1 MARLR
6 RADTGEP
13 GIERRR
19 RGRGFEYRGPDGRKV
34 DDPEVLE
41 RVRSLA
47 IPPAWVDVWI
57 CPDPKGHLQAVGTDA
72 AGRRQYLYHE
82 AWRRRR
88 DRLKF
93 DRILDFAE
101 GLPTLR
107 KRVRRDLA
115 LQGMPR
121 ERALACAVR
130 LLDLG
135 FFRIG
140 SEEYAE
146 ENGSYGL
153 ATLRKDHVTVS
164 DRKAGFDYVA
174 KGGARRVLEVTDPL
188 VIPVLRTLRRRRDG
202 GAELLAYRAG
212 GDWRDLRST
221 DINDYLKEHVGEEHS
236 AKDFRT
242 WTGTLLA
249 AVALASEGEAGPT
262 KTARTR
268 QVKEAVETVA
278 SFLGNTPSVC
288 RASYIDPRVIDLF
301 LTGQTIELGGSAPA
315 DELDLERLHGAVE
328 RATIRLL
335 RGAEPSARAA

>member
-6 RADTGEP
+6 RADTGQP

-34 DDPEVLE
+34 DDPEVLA
-41 RVRSLA
+41 RIRSLA
-47 IPPAWVDVWI
+47 IPPAWKDVWI
-57 CPDPKGHLQAVGTDA
+57 CLDPRGHLQAIGTDA

-88 DRLKF
+88 DRQKF

-101 GLPTLR
+101 RLPSLR
-107 KRVRRDLA
+107 RRLRRDLR
-115 LQGMPR
+115 LEGMPR

-153 ATLRKDHVTVS
+153 ATLLKDHVMVGDS
-164 DRKAGFDYVA
+164 RAAFDYVA
-174 KGGARRVLEVTDPL
+174 KGGARRVLEVSDPL
-188 VIPVLRTLRRRRDG
+188 VLPVLRTLRRRRG
-202 GAELLAYRAG
+202 GGPELLAYREGRA
-212 GDWRDLRST
+212 WRDLRST
-221 DINDYLKEHVGEEHS
+221 DVNEYLKGHVREQHS

-249 AVALASEGEAGPT
+249 AVALASHDELGRSRA
-262 KTARTR
+262 ARTR
-268 QVKEAVETVA
+268 QVSQAVKSVA
-278 SFLGNTPSVC
+278 SYLGNTPSVC

-301 LTGQTIELGGSAPA
+301 LAGQTIAHTLRGGATT
-315 DELDLERLHGAVE
+315 DLERLHGAAE
-328 RATIRLL
+328 RATIRML
-335 RGAEPSARAA
+335 RDAEPAARAA